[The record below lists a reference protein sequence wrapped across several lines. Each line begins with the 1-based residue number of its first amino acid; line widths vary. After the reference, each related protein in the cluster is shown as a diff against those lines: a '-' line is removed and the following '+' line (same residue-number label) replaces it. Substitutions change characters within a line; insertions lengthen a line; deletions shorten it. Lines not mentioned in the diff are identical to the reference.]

1 MAQLTLITVG
11 SLKEKYLADAVNE
24 YKKRL
29 SAYARVDTV
38 ELSEAPIRDEDDR
51 TAIAAALR
59 TEGEKILSRLTR
71 DAYKVALCVEGD
83 MLSSEGLARMIGD
96 GMAHTGKLTLVIGS
110 SYGLSPEV
118 KAACDARLSLSR
130 LTMPHQLA
138 RVVTLEAVYRAFT
151 ILAGKRYHK

>member
-29 SAYARVDTV
+29 SAYARVETV
-38 ELSEAPIRDEDDR
+38 ELAETPIRDENNR

-59 TEGEKILSRLTR
+59 AEGEKILSRLSR
-71 DAYKVALCVEGD
+71 DAYKVALCIEGEAPD
-83 MLSSEGLARMIGD
+83 SEGLARMIGD